1 MNENKED
8 KWHKIRITVV
18 SVIIILLMITGFLI
32 FLRPAESDLEKRKL
46 AVFPTPTLAAVLNG
60 SFFMDISKWYADTYP
75 LREKMI
81 AFQSNTEDLYGIRN
95 TVIYGDTGQKAD
107 AIPKED
113 GETAPIISDIAVEE
127 DSDKTSNVNVT
138 ESLPDGNNGS
148 VSSAA
153 IVQNSVSD
161 GSIQAENKEAANRQ
175 EMVKEDEK
183 PAKDGTLKVQPEVA
197 GTVYIA
203 ENRGFTLY
211 YFYKKGA
218 DLYASMLNTV
228 AKKIGNSATIYD
240 IVVPNSFGINLDED
254 IQKNMNTSNQGEA
267 INYIYKKLNKSIK
280 TVETYNQLR
289 NHNSEYLY
297 FKTDHHWTALGAYYV
312 YRSFCETK
320 GIHPHELGDYKK
332 KKFPDFLGSFYAYSN
347 QSKAL
352 KKNPDTVEAYIP
364 IATNKEKITPREG
377 KPYQYDIISDANKFS
392 SANKYLAFIGGDQ
405 PLIEINNPKLK
416 DDSSCII
423 IKESY
428 GNAFVPFL
436 VDHYQYV
443 YVVDYRYYTGDVA
456 KVAAKHTN
464 TDIIFLNNTAATSVE
479 KSKLM
484 LGIFK

>member
-1 MNENKED
+1 MNENKEG

-127 DSDKTSNVNVT
+127 DSDKTSNVT

-148 VSSAA
+148 ASSTA

-175 EMVKEDEK
+175 EMAKEDEK

-240 IVVPNSFGINLDED
+240 IVVPNSFGVNLDED

-320 GIHPHELGDYKK
+320 GIHPHELGDYKE

>member
-8 KWHKIRITVV
+8 KWHKIRITGV

-127 DSDKTSNVNVT
+127 DSDKTSNLT

-148 VSSAA
+148 ASSTA

-175 EMVKEDEK
+175 EMAKEDEK

-240 IVVPNSFGINLDED
+240 IVVPNSFGVNLDED

>member
-1 MNENKED
+1 
-8 KWHKIRITVV
+8 
-18 SVIIILLMITGFLI
+18 
-32 FLRPAESDLEKRKL
+32 
-46 AVFPTPTLAAVLNG
+46 
-60 SFFMDISKWYADTYP
+60 MDISKWYADTYP

-95 TVIYGDTGQKAD
+95 TVIYGDTGQKAE

-113 GETAPIISDIAVEE
+113 RETAPIISEIAGEE

-138 ESLPDGNNGS
+138 ESLQDGNNERASSTGS
-148 VSSAA
+148 
-153 IVQNSVSD
+153 VQNSVSD

-175 EMVKEDEK
+175 EMAKEDEK

-240 IVVPNSFGINLDED
+240 IVVPNSFGVNLDED

-320 GIHPHELGDYKK
+320 GIHPHELGNYKK

>member
-138 ESLPDGNNGS
+138 ESLPDGNNES
-148 VSSAA
+148 ASSTA

-161 GSIQAENKEAANRQ
+161 GSIQAENKEAANSQ
-175 EMVKEDEK
+175 EMAKEDEK

-240 IVVPNSFGINLDED
+240 IVVPNSFGVNLDED

-405 PLIEINNPKLK
+405 PLIEINNPMLK

>member
-1 MNENKED
+1 MNENKEG

-127 DSDKTSNVNVT
+127 DSDKTSNVT

-175 EMVKEDEK
+175 EMAKEDEK

-240 IVVPNSFGINLDED
+240 IVVPNSFGVNLDED

-280 TVETYNQLR
+280 TIETYNQLR

-405 PLIEINNPKLK
+405 PLIEINNPMLK

>member
-8 KWHKIRITVV
+8 KWYKIRITVV

-46 AVFPTPTLAAVLNG
+46 AVFPTPTLATVLSG
-60 SFFMDISKWYADTYP
+60 SFFTDISKWYADTYP

-113 GETAPIISDIAVEE
+113 GEAAPIISDIAVEE

-138 ESLPDGNNGS
+138 ESLKDGNNERASSTGS
-148 VSSAA
+148 
-153 IVQNSVSD
+153 VQNSVSD

-175 EMVKEDEK
+175 EMAKEDEK

-240 IVVPNSFGINLDED
+240 IVVPNSFGVNLDED

-405 PLIEINNPKLK
+405 PLIEINNPMLK

>member
-127 DSDKTSNVNVT
+127 DSDKTSNVT
-138 ESLPDGNNGS
+138 ESLPDGNNES
-148 VSSAA
+148 ASSTA

-175 EMVKEDEK
+175 EMAKEDEK

-240 IVVPNSFGINLDED
+240 IVVPNSFGVNLDED

>member
-127 DSDKTSNVNVT
+127 DSDKTSNVT

-175 EMVKEDEK
+175 EMAKEDEK

-240 IVVPNSFGINLDED
+240 IVVPNSFGVNLDED

-280 TVETYNQLR
+280 TIETYNQLR

-320 GIHPHELGDYKK
+320 GIHPHELGDYKE

>member
-1 MNENKED
+1 MNENKAN

-127 DSDKTSNVNVT
+127 DSDKTSNVT
-138 ESLPDGNNGS
+138 ESLPDGNNES
-148 VSSAA
+148 ASSTA

-175 EMVKEDEK
+175 EMAKEDEK

-240 IVVPNSFGINLDED
+240 IVVPNSFGVNLDED

>member
-1 MNENKED
+1 
-8 KWHKIRITVV
+8 
-18 SVIIILLMITGFLI
+18 
-32 FLRPAESDLEKRKL
+32 
-46 AVFPTPTLAAVLNG
+46 
-60 SFFMDISKWYADTYP
+60 MDISKWYADTYP

-127 DSDKTSNVNVT
+127 DSDKTSNVT

-148 VSSAA
+148 ASSTA

-161 GSIQAENKEAANRQ
+161 GSIQAENKEAANSQ
-175 EMVKEDEK
+175 EMAKEDEK

-240 IVVPNSFGINLDED
+240 IVVPNSFGVNLDED

-320 GIHPHELGDYKK
+320 GIHPHELGDYKE
-332 KKFPDFLGSFYAYSN
+332 KKFPEFLGSFYAYSN

>member
-1 MNENKED
+1 MSENKAN

-138 ESLPDGNNGS
+138 ESLQDGNNERASSTGS
-148 VSSAA
+148 
-153 IVQNSVSD
+153 VQNSVSD

-175 EMVKEDEK
+175 EMAKEDEK

-240 IVVPNSFGINLDED
+240 IVVPNSFGVNLDED

>member
-127 DSDKTSNVNVT
+127 DSDKTSNVT

-148 VSSAA
+148 ASSTA

-175 EMVKEDEK
+175 EMAKEDEK

-240 IVVPNSFGINLDED
+240 IVVPNSFGVNLDED

-320 GIHPHELGDYKK
+320 GIHPHELGDYKE